1 MTDVERRQLQT
12 ELAHWRG
19 AIVQLQELDAVAPAE
34 AWAQL
39 EDYLRLRL
47 RDRLTSSIA
56 ALSTDGASVASALA
70 SGRPLGECRT
80 ALLRLRARYLA
91 VESTVEFYG
100 DAVQQRTTPRL
111 GAVLRGL
118 DTIAVDSMEVI
129 LRPLGKDVPPALVYP
144 EKGLGAAVLRA
155 GIRLWDQG
163 GLSPVAAIKVTR
175 HNLIHPTA
183 ILHETTHQWSHLVG
197 WNTELG
203 EVLAEVAGAA
213 SDVPGL
219 GELWR
224 SWAGEVAADVG
235 AFAMAGWSP
244 VPALANVVDGPTA
257 SVHRVRLGDPHPP
270 SWLRVLLNVELCRTW
285 YGAGPWD
292 DLGEAWRSRH
302 DPAALATRDAAV
314 ARAGERLLPAL
325 ATACTRRP
333 FRAFGG
339 RPLHALADPDRVSPA
354 RLAELSRQAG
364 DTLLTSTFLA
374 RSDSLRILA
383 LLTSDQP
390 LDPAATA
397 ARTARLHDWLARL
410 APMPLPRAA

>member
-1 MTDVERRQLQT
+1 MTEAERRQLHA
-12 ELAHWRG
+12 ELAHWWG
-19 AIVQLQELDAVAPAE
+19 AIAQLAKLDTVAPAQ

-56 ALSTDGASVASALA
+56 ALSAEGAALA
-70 SGRPLGECRT
+70 AALGTGRPVAECRA
-80 ALLRLRARYLA
+80 ALLRLRGRYLA
-91 VESTVEFYG
+91 VEATVEFYG

-118 DTIAVDSMEVI
+118 DTIAVDSMEVV
-129 LRPLGKDVPPALVYP
+129 LRPLGKEVPPALVYP

-197 WNTELG
+197 WNAELG
-203 EVLAEVAGAA
+203 DALAEVAGAA
-213 SDVPGL
+213 GDVPGL

-235 AFAMAGWSP
+235 AFALAGWSP
-244 VPALANVVDGPTA
+244 VPALANVVDGPTS
-257 SVHRVRLGDPHPP
+257 SVHRVRPGDPHPP
-270 SWLRVLLNVELCRTW
+270 SWLRVLFNVELCRTW
-285 YGAGPWD
+285 YGAGPWN
-292 DLGEAWRSRH
+292 DLGEAWHARH
-302 DPAALATRDAAV
+302 DPARLSTRDAAV
-314 ARAGERLLPAL
+314 ARASERLLPAL
-325 ATACTRRP
+325 AATCTRRP

-339 RPLHALADPDRVSPA
+339 RALSSLADPERVSPT
-354 RLAELSRQAG
+354 RLAELARQAG
-364 DTLLTSTFLA
+364 DTLLTSAFLA

-383 LLTSDQP
+383 LLTADQP
-390 LDPAATA
+390 LDPAATT

>member
-1 MTDVERRQLQT
+1 MTEVRARRTAGAADELVRA

-19 AIVQLQELDAVAPAE
+19 AIASLADLDTVAAPAAWAMLEVYLRMRVRERLASAVAELAAEGRGIAVSLDAGEPLDRVRQRVLA
-34 AWAQL
+34 
-39 EDYLRLRL
+39 LRR
-47 RDRLTSSIA
+47 
-56 ALSTDGASVASALA
+56 
-70 SGRPLGECRT
+70 
-80 ALLRLRARYLA
+80 RYLE
-91 VESTVEFYG
+91 VETVIDFYG
-100 DAVQQRTTPRL
+100 DAVNTRTNPTL
-111 GAVLRGL
+111 GAVLGGL

-197 WNTELG
+197 WNT
-203 EVLAEVAGAA
+203 
-213 SDVPGL
+213 DL